1 MSSQTSFLFHCVRFR
16 PCQSRQLLS
25 FDITLHRLK
34 FPSSD
39 RYISK
44 CFSNLSVLRLEIIC
58 KIDCRIQVTVYHMA
72 AGRADIGS
80 VVQLEVFLDVAAM
93 RTCLRTRV
101 EAVRK
106 NKLNAVRFTFI
117 RHLTAKFVEL
127 LRCNFLCEM
136 LILHHAPDIQIF
148 HDDARWLGFHDRG
161 CRLMDM
167 ILPNVFQAAM
177 KQSNLL
183 PLPFNI
189 SAFSDWPFP
198 DRPADRFF
206 LIPLYGF
213 VMVDVGRKFPAL
225 PALLAAELFFK
236 TMNFLRFVDVFKHRL
251 FLLTEKIADSQ
262 FFYAKVDPDRFS
274 SQFSVQPVW
283 HLIAKAYI
291 PIFAIKRNSRIRIMT
306 AFRNLRERLSS
317 PHETDFLTVKAAVFA
332 CKAFIVYSTLQ
343 LLKHNKIA

>member
-1 MSSQTSFLFHCVRFR
+1 MRDGLVFT
-16 PCQSRQLLS
+16 
-25 FDITLHRLK
+25 I
-34 FPSSD
+34 
-39 RYISK
+39 
-44 CFSNLSVLRLEIIC
+44 
-58 KIDCRIQVTVYHMA
+58 A
-72 AGRADIGS
+72 A
-80 VVQLEVFLDVAAM
+80 V
-93 RTCLRTRV
+93 
-101 EAVRK
+101 
-106 NKLNAVRFTFI
+106 
-117 RHLTAKFVEL
+117 
-127 LRCNFLCEM
+127 
-136 LILHHAPDIQIF
+136 
-148 HDDARWLGFHDRG
+148 
-161 CRLMDM
+161 RLMDM

-213 VMVDVGRKFPAL
+213 VMVDVGRKFPGSAC
-225 PALLAAELFFK
+225 AARGGAFFK

-332 CKAFIVYSTLQ
+332 CKAFIVCSTLQ
-343 LLKHNKIA
+343 LLKHNKNRINIAAMYNKVAKPKHQRRGYAILTSLYTETSVIGRLLSIFSTLFPSATKPTRYLLTWFLIGQLALESAPSVRCLYRQFLSRQTDKA